1 MQTNLSNAAVQV
13 PTDRLSEFY
22 TMLAGLFESVQ
33 PETNKLTE
41 WECSD
46 GEIAKKVYESLS
58 PIAREIYESL
68 FNWAPTGLTVDDLAE
83 STKKKP
89 SQIRGALSWP
99 STHAKSFGKVPIHC
113 QMEDG
118 KNIFV
123 TEKVAQIFKD
133 ALGRS

>member
-1 MQTNLSNAAVQV
+1 MNLSNVAVQV

-33 PETNKLTE
+33 PETHQLTD
-41 WECSD
+41 WEYSD
-46 GEIAKKVYESLS
+46 TETAKKVYGSLS
-58 PIAREIYESL
+58 PIAREIYDRL
-68 FNWAPTGLTVDDLAE
+68 FGFAPMGLTVDDLAE
-83 STKKKP
+83 TTGKKP

-123 TEKVAQIFKD
+123 TEKVARIFND
-133 ALGRS
+133 ALGRK